1 LVVIGLAQARTKSV
15 SVLPFSARRRPPEH
29 DPPYAMTRQ
38 RKEKQPDFS
47 QHHHHHDPEVEKL
60 LHSSAQTL
68 PALLVLL

>member
-1 LVVIGLAQARTKSV
+1 
-15 SVLPFSARRRPPEH
+15 
-29 DPPYAMTRQ
+29 MTRQ

-47 QHHHHHDPEVEKL
+47 QHHHHDPEVEKI

>member
-1 LVVIGLAQARTKSV
+1 
-15 SVLPFSARRRPPEH
+15 
-29 DPPYAMTRQ
+29 MTRQ